1 MINNKEIIKA
11 LKKNAKGLTITKLVS
26 ITKLARCQVRTCIAY
41 LLGAG
46 EIEEMQVGKA
56 KLYTLIKLE

>member
-1 MINNKEIIKA
+1 MIKTKIIKKE
-11 LKKNAKGLTITKLVS
+11 LIENPKGLTITQLEKQ
-26 ITKLARCQVRTCIAY
+26 TKLPRCQVRTILSY

-56 KLYTLIKLE
+56 KLYTLIEG

>member
-1 MINNKEIIKA
+1 MINNKEIKEA
-11 LKKNAKGLTITKLVS
+11 LQKNLRGLTITQLVKE
-26 ITKLARCQVRTCIAY
+26 TKLTRDKIRKGLAY

-56 KLYTLIKLE
+56 KLYTLII